1 MIDPTAAPAT
11 RAPHA
16 PRPLLA
22 TALLCL
28 LAGAPLSRAM
38 PQDGRVGR
46 RGVSPSDV
54 ATARQVLLD
63 AASPQE
69 RDFDSLIRAAFR
81 EATARKLPSITD
93 NPEAQYEP
101 EYLAFRGEIY
111 GELRE
116 RPSLREFLRG
126 IARRAQNGAFDFVAA
141 TAAMVLADAPVAD
154 DLPALLDGYR
164 AAAADSR
171 ASIARQL
178 GRAVAA
184 LRIATPPPAGVAE
197 ALELLRADAG
207 EGKAASRGAAIE
219 GLFRA
224 GCEDEALAILKP
236 LLIEGADP
244 FQTVT
249 LLSACSRF
257 FRRQNLDPLLKARAL
272 AATSAVFNDL
282 LDSDEPVA
290 ATGVISGK
298 GRSLRAAIT
307 FLQEVGGDAEF
318 ELLLRCLTE
327 ENGFR
332 LLGMDGL
339 QNLRYALQ
347 GKRGKVA
354 PELGARVD
362 EHYLGVVLE
371 AGQRLF
377 DLEEAPYE
385 REEKE
390 RFFLARDLRY
400 NALSYLVDQFFRTSA
415 VKERIGRES
424 DLTALLAAI
433 VQSREDVRVDA
444 ADPQSPFVAVL
455 EKTENRTLALQLL
468 ALIEREW
475 NRRPGI
481 DVFAEAYGLLC
492 TEIQAPLQ
500 SIAEVV
506 AFRKARAPGLE
517 LTIPVRRTPDDPWI
531 RGACCQAIANLGYIV
546 HTEPTR
552 IRIQVDPE
560 NPWPWPD
567 QG

>member
-1 MIDPTAAPAT
+1 MNPTHVFAAAALLFAPAVTPTA
-11 RAPHA
+11 RAA
-16 PRPLLA
+16 
-22 TALLCL
+22 
-28 LAGAPLSRAM
+28 
-38 PQDGRVGR
+38 PQDDRAGR
-46 RGVSPSDV
+46 RGVSPTDV
-54 ATARQVLLD
+54 ATARQALLD
-63 AASPQE
+63 AATPQE
-69 RDFDSLIRAAFR
+69 REFDSLIRAAFR
-81 EATARKLPSITD
+81 EATARKLASVMD

-101 EYLAFRGEIY
+101 EHLALREEIY
-111 GELRE
+111 GELRN
-116 RPSLREFLRG
+116 RPALREFLRTT
-126 IARRAQNGAFDFVAA
+126 ARRTPNGAFDFVAT
-141 TAAMVLADAPVAD
+141 TAALVLADAPVAD

-164 AAAADSR
+164 ATPAESR
-171 ASIARQL
+171 AGIARQL
-178 GRAVAA
+178 GRALAV
-184 LRIATPPPAGVAE
+184 LRTANPPPPTVAE

-207 EGKAASRGAAIE
+207 EGKAVARGAAIE

-244 FQTVT
+244 YQTVT

-257 FRRQNLDPLLKARAL
+257 FRRPNLDPLLKARAL
-272 AATSAVFNDL
+272 AATAAVFNDL
-282 LDSDEPVA
+282 LDSNEPTST
-290 ATGVISGK
+290 TGVISGK

-327 ENGFR
+327 PNGFR

-339 QNLRYALQ
+339 QNLRFALQ

-377 DLEEAPYE
+377 DLEEAPFDQD
-385 REEKE
+385 EKE
-390 RFFLARDLRY
+390 QFFLARDLRY
-400 NALSYLVDQFFRTSA
+400 NALSYLVDQFFRNA
-415 VKERIGRES
+415 ALKERIGREG
-424 DLTALLAAI
+424 DLPALLVALA
-433 VQSREDVRVDA
+433 QSREDIREDPTDA
-444 ADPQSPFVAVL
+444 QSPYVVVL

-475 NRRPGI
+475 NRRPGL

-492 TEIQAPLQ
+492 LEIQAPLQ
-500 SIAEVV
+500 PIAEVV

-552 IRIQVDPE
+552 IRIEVDAA
-560 NPWPWPD
+560 NPWPWAE